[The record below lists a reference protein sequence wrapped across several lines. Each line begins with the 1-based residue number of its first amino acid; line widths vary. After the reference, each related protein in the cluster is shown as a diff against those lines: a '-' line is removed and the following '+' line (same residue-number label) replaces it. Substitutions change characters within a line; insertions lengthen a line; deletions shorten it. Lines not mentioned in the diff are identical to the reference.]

1 MGVLQMHGLHRDRNS
16 VDRRQGKIWIR
27 DSKKLPKGA
36 YGEVSGKDYVPYIT
50 DKSRTG
56 GNVAVLIIGIILAA
70 IFAASTTYSG
80 MKAGLTVAAG
90 IPGAIIGSAFVGAF
104 ARSKG
109 ILGKNLIQGMS
120 SGGESVASGFIFV
133 LPAVILIGSQI
144 TFLEGLAVGVG
155 GVLFG
160 IGIAA
165 IVHNYLIV
173 EEHGKL
179 MYPESMAIS
188 ETLVASEAGGDSIK
202 YMGIGFVIS
211 GFITVLTGSF
221 LNVANNVM
229 SLVGSKFYKWKFDIE
244 VNPLLLGIGF
254 IVGLEV
260 SLTMF
265 AGSIL
270 SNFGIAPLIG
280 YFTDMAKD
288 GAMVWNNPAMPLNQM
303 DVGAISSSYVKY
315 IGAGMMLCGGII
327 GAIKLIPTIIA
338 SIKETLKAKSSAG
351 EGEEGS
357 SIQMILLLGGV
368 VIGFLAAFLISG
380 NIVMA
385 IIGAIISLL
394 LSLLFVIVAGRL
406 TGTIG
411 TSNLPVSGMT
421 IASLVIVTLV
431 FVIMGWTD
439 LEANKSLLL
448 FGSFIVVAIAIA
460 GGYTQSQKVTYIIG
474 GSKNEMQ
481 RYFTIAS
488 IVGVIVVVGVI
499 LLLSDQLRATG
510 DNVQFALPQANLM
523 STLTSGIMSGS
534 LPWVMIIVGVFMA
547 IVLYAL
553 NLPIMTIAIGFYL
566 PIATTSII
574 LVGALIRLFVEL
586 VSKTEKEKEV
596 KVSNGI
602 SLSSGLVAGGSIIGL
617 IGIILQVTGVVT
629 PKVPS
634 GFAATNSMAIALL
647 VVLVV
652 LTALPIVLSKVK
664 NNEQE

>member
-1 MGVLQMHGLHRDRNS
+1 MN
-16 VDRRQGKIWIR
+16 
-27 DSKKLPKGA
+27 KKLPKGA

-144 TFLEGLAVGVG
+144 TFFEGLAVGVG

-244 VNPLLLGIGF
+244 VDPLLLGIGF

>member
-1 MGVLQMHGLHRDRNS
+1 M
-16 VDRRQGKIWIR
+16 WIR
-27 DSKKLPKGA
+27 DIA

-144 TFLEGLAVGVG
+144 TFFEGLAVGVG

>member
-1 MGVLQMHGLHRDRNS
+1 M
-16 VDRRQGKIWIR
+16 R

>member
-1 MGVLQMHGLHRDRNS
+1 MN
-16 VDRRQGKIWIR
+16 
-27 DSKKLPKGA
+27 KKLPKGA

-144 TFLEGLAVGVG
+144 TFFEGLAVGVG

-629 PKVPS
+629 PKAPS